1 MVNFLGKKLSEDQFK
16 DLKEHLKFEN
26 VQKNDAMNFEDVRKM
41 GMMNKEGQ
49 FMRKGVFFIIE
60 KC

>member
-1 MVNFLGKKLSEDQFK
+1 MVTFLGKKLSKDQFK

-49 FMRKGVFFIIE
+49 FIRKGV
-60 KC
+60 